1 MSRSS
6 YAPDHKPS
14 PAQLQALVRTYA
26 SFLVRRP
33 GDPERLH
40 AWHDYQRKL
49 GFLRDRFEEVDFTSD
64 ESMATIE
71 TAARELLARTSR
83 PSSSDGSPSK
93 GSSLSPCHSPLAA
106 RAAGRAPRLARAGKP
121 APLPPAH
128 SVRVENETPYDTRD
142 LAAFFAKGLRAM
154 GARVPKI
161 IRCIPIASASRGVA
175 NVGRHSQRLRQEG
188 SRSPQPSGGTGGG
201 TGEAHSLVLALPVPS
216 KMTLRRLARLLE
228 HEVRHTFGEEHKD
241 MTTKVYWSLGPLPA
255 WARGARVRYDNGRIL
270 R

>member
-1 MSRSS
+1 MNRSS

-26 SFLVRRP
+26 SYLVRTKD
-33 GDPERLH
+33 DPERMI
-40 AWHDYQRKL
+40 AWRDYRTKL
-49 GFLRDRFEEVDFTSD
+49 DLLRARYPEVDFLSHP
-64 ESMATIE
+64 SLKTIE
-71 TAARELLARTSR
+71 TAARALLGRTSR

-93 GSSLSPCHSPLAA
+93 DPSPSPCHSPLAA
-106 RAAGRAPRLARAGKP
+106 RAASRAPRSEKP
-121 APLPPAH
+121 APLPPPH

-188 SRSPQPSGGTGGG
+188 SRSPRPSGGTGGG